1 MTGVAPPLPPAAS
14 PGTGTQGAAT
24 GRAARG
30 TSLWADA
37 MRRLRRNRLAVAG
50 GVFLVLLTLACFVV
64 PAVWPGFPDPTSA
77 DTAIHDRPPSWEHA
91 FGTDALGRDYLARV
105 LVGGQKSLLVGLV
118 ATAVSVLIGSLWGAV
133 AGYYGGKLDEVM
145 MRFVDFLYAIPY
157 MFLVILIMLMF
168 EDSMRG
174 ENPLPIFAALGA
186 VQWLTMARIV
196 RGQVLGLRHQEFVL
210 AARVTGAS
218 DRRILLRHILPNCVG
233 PIVVYSTLT
242 VPAVILLESFLSF
255 LGLGMSLSWGV
266 LVSEGVKIVNP
277 IHADW
282 WLLFFPSLFL
292 AMTLLSLNFLGDGL
306 RDALDP
312 KTRR

>member
-1 MTGVAPPLPPAAS
+1 VTGVAPPIPAAE
-14 PGTGTQGAAT
+14 PPTAAS
-24 GRAARG
+24 AAPSGKG

-37 MRRLRRNRLAVAG
+37 MRRLRRNRFAVG
-50 GVFLVLLTLACFVV
+50 GAVFLLLLVVACFVV
-64 PAVWPGFPDPTSA
+64 PAVWPGFPDPKAA
-77 DTAIHDRPPSWEHA
+77 DPVLHDRPPSWEHL
-91 FGTDALGRDYLARV
+91 FGTDALGRDYLARI
-105 LVGGQKSLLVGLV
+105 LVGGRTSLLVGLV
-118 ATAVSVLIGSLWGAV
+118 ATVVSVLIGSLWGAV

-168 EDSMRG
+168 EDSARG

-196 RGQVLGLRHQEFVL
+196 RGQVLGLRNQEYVL

-218 DRRILLRHILPNCVG
+218 DARILFRHVLPNCVG
-233 PIVVYSTLT
+233 PIVVYATLT

-255 LGLGMSLSWGV
+255 LGLGVALSWGV

-277 IHADW
+277 VHADW

-312 KTRR
+312 RTRR